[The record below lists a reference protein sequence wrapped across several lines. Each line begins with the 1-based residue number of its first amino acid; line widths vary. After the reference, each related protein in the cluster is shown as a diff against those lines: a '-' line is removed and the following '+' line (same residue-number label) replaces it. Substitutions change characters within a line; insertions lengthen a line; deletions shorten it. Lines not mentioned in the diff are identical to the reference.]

1 MSAAAPTAD
10 TTNRTQRSNNGCLCC
25 RSHDLHAETTVI
37 SSFLAERAMQSTP
50 SLTRIV
56 FCPKCGFRFFDRG
69 LSATEAARYYEAYR
83 SSDYFSVRHR
93 HEPFY
98 TRRAHH
104 QIASWLQSKQRR
116 DALAAVLARSGAPEH
131 FESVLD
137 FGGGDGGLIAGIP
150 SGMRATFDLSGTAP
164 AEGTV
169 QVTEAGMECRRW
181 HLVVCAQTL
190 EHVDDPRA
198 TLATLAGMLAPAGW
212 LYLEVPDE
220 MWSNHTLAGNARDHW
235 LRWLAGKRKLLVAAD
250 TLSTACRILF
260 GFLPPFGF
268 IPMREH
274 LQYFTEAALSALV
287 VQSELYLVRC
297 GRNSE
302 GQIYAVATRNRPVE
316 ASPA

>member
-1 MSAAAPTAD
+1 
-10 TTNRTQRSNNGCLCC
+10 
-25 RSHDLHAETTVI
+25 
-37 SSFLAERAMQSTP
+37 LAERAMQSTP

-56 FCPKCGFRFFDRG
+56 FCQLCGFRFFDRG
-69 LSATEAARYYEAYR
+69 LSVTEAARYYEAYR
-83 SSDYFSVRHR
+83 SSDYFSARHR

-98 TRRAHH
+98 TRRAHRE
-104 QIASWLQSKQRR
+104 IGVWLQSKQRR
-116 DALAAVLARSGAPEH
+116 DALAAVLAGCGAPGR

-137 FGGGDGGLIAGIP
+137 YGGGDGGLIAGIP
-150 SGMRATFDLSGTAP
+150 AGMRATYDLSGTTP
-164 AEGTV
+164 TNGTV
-169 QVTEAGMECRRW
+169 TVTETDMVARHW
-181 HLVVCAQTL
+181 HLLVCAQTL

-198 TLATLAGMLAPAGW
+198 TLGTLAGLLARQGW

-287 VQSELYLVRC
+287 VQSGLYLVRC

-316 ASPA
+316 TSPA